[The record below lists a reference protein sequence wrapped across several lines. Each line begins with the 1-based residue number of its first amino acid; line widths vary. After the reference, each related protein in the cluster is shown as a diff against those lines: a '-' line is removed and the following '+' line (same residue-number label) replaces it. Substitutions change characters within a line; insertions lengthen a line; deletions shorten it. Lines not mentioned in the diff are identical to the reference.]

1 MNAPATRTPPAPA
14 PALAVVCAFGGR
26 RQASDSAEFPRGR
39 QFSLDIRPLFV
50 YKSGR
55 ISRIG
60 NEE

>member
-1 MNAPATRTPPAPA
+1 MNAPATRTPPAPL
-14 PALAVVCAFGGR
+14 PMLAVVFAFGGC

-39 QFSLDIRPLFV
+39 RPLFV